1 MIIKIG
7 YYTMKLSFDNQ
18 TLDKVTSYPYCTN
31 AGRSCK
37 TALLEYLN
45 IKLLTLMIWLMVI
58 RQNII

>member
-7 YYTMKLSFDNQ
+7 YYKMKLSFDNQ

-31 AGRSCK
+31 GGRSCK

-45 IKLLTLMIWLMVI
+45 IKLLTLMM
-58 RQNII
+58 